1 MFRPQLTRLPLAIGL
16 AGILAAQTQVD
27 LRTQSKSVDFQGASM
42 TRPIRTAASLPG
54 TCSVNEVILLTTGA
68 AGSNLYVCLTANN
81 WVPQGGAGGAV
92 TIQNSGTAVG
102 ARATQ
107 NFAPGS
113 GIISAIT
120 DTGTK
125 LNIQQTIDTS
135 FIATKASV
143 QAGGAVLCQSAS
155 ASGSAYT
162 CAMNPTLS
170 QYVTGMVLNWRP
182 DVNGTGGPTTLNIDI
197 LGAIPL
203 AKADGNNP
211 GSSDILAGQ
220 MYPVW
225 YDGTIFRILGGATG
239 GGTSSAPSTPA
250 AITSVGAGGT
260 TVVTGTS
267 EWHAPLAACSGGA
280 TVLWNNPPSGVTA
293 ATGDGCTGTNANEG
307 YAAFA
312 NTGNPSLQTSFVLP
326 RTLTGRADVYV
337 TYLSPTASGTFS
349 VAMDASCTSAD
360 GSSTNDPIFVS
371 SSFFSAG
378 NVTAPATANQ
388 LGTITGTGILWPT
401 GCVGG
406 SRVHFR
412 LIRTDT
418 TGTAAKIDLSEVV
431 VVMRRT
437 L

>member
-1 MFRPQLTRLPLAIGL
+1 
-16 AGILAAQTQVD
+16 
-27 LRTQSKSVDFQGASM
+27 M
-42 TRPIRTAASLPG
+42 TKPIRTAASLPA
-54 TCSVNEVILLTTGA
+54 TCSVNELVLLTTGA

-107 NFAPGS
+107 NFAPGT

-120 DTGTK
+120 DTGTR

-135 FIATKASV
+135 FIATKASI
-143 QAGGAVLCQSAS
+143 QAGGTVLCQSAS

-162 CAMNPTLS
+162 CAMKPTLP
-170 QYVTGMVLNWRP
+170 QYSSGMVLNWRP
-182 DVNGTGGPTTLNIDI
+182 DVNGTGGATSLNVDL
-197 LGAIPL
+197 LGALPVT
-203 AKADGNNP
+203 KSDGSNP
-211 GSSDILAGQ
+211 GSSDIIAGQ
-220 MYPVW
+220 MYPIW
-225 YDGTIFRILGGATG
+225 YDGMVFRILGGISG
-239 GGTSSAPSTPA
+239 GGASSAPSTPA
-250 AITSVGAGGT
+250 AITSVGSGGT
-260 TVVTGTS
+260 TVLTGTA
-267 EWHAPLAACSGGA
+267 EWHAPLAACGTGA
-280 TVLWNNPPSGVTA
+280 TVLWSNPPSGATA
-293 ATGDGCTGTNANEG
+293 ATADGCTGTNANEA

-312 NTGNPSLQTSFVLP
+312 NTGTPSLQTSLVLP
-326 RTLTGRADVYV
+326 RTLTGRADVYL

-349 VAMDASCTSAD
+349 VAMDASCTPAD
-360 GSSTNDPIFVS
+360 GSSTNDPIFAAN
-371 SSFFSAG
+371 SFFSASG
-378 NVTAPATANQ
+378 VAAPATANQ
-388 LGTITGTGILWPT
+388 LGTVTATGLAWPA

-412 LIRTDT
+412 LMRTDT